1 MKTREERAKELFL
14 KYNGNRFYMD
24 REGDGSEYEGYH
36 IPKETEEL
44 WAKEFI
50 FGFLKTE
57 LKGREALHAYS
68 TAAELLKRDR
78 ERNADYEEKM
88 KSFQIRELEEN
99 LLKEEAEVKKTYPD
113 FSLEKE
119 LENAVFKTL
128 VDAGLDIKTAYEAA
142 HLDELKAKKEAEK
155 QTAEK
160 KRRPVENGS
169 LGGDSAIFKSG
180 VYALTKKDRAALAK
194 RAQKGET
201 IRF

>member
-1 MKTREERAKELFL
+1 MRER
-14 KYNGNRFYMD
+14 
-24 REGDGSEYEGYH
+24 
-36 IPKETEEL
+36 
-44 WAKEFI
+44 
-50 FGFLKTE
+50 
-57 LKGREALHAYS
+57 KGRERLS
-68 TAAELLKRDR
+68 EIQGILEELLKRDR

-88 KSFQIRELEEN
+88 KSFQIREFEEN

-128 VDAGLDIKTAYEAA
+128 VDAGIDMKTAYEAA